1 MKFGR
6 NFEIFALNMNKFYFI
21 LIIVLY
27 QMRGSFILK
36 EKIGEKVIIFIFK
49 KMNYEVQAYLANCE
63 AYLMTPDNIEPN

>member
-1 MKFGR
+1 
-6 NFEIFALNMNKFYFI
+6 
-21 LIIVLY
+21 
-27 QMRGSFILK
+27 MRGSFILK